1 MGDKIMK
8 IDKITQELIE
18 KHIADFDMEG
28 KENFVNIIAAAAEYG
43 VEYVL
48 ELRNVLKNADI
59 DISVFDE
66 QLSKML
72 VGYKRI
78 VDAIK

>member
-1 MGDKIMK
+1 MMK

-28 KENFVNIIAAAAEYG
+28 KENFVNIIATAAEYG